1 MSVNIFGRRKG
12 LFKLTPQGDF
22 DIKMKRICH
31 VKAGVDPDDAAT
43 LAVLNLK
50 IEQLK
55 KDILAKVRNN
65 G

>member
-1 MSVNIFGRRKG
+1 MSVNIFGRHKG

-31 VKAGVDPDDAAT
+31 VKACVEPDDAAT

-50 IEQLK
+50 IES
-55 KDILAKVRNN
+55 
-65 G
+65 